1 VVAEDPREHG
11 RRKTLNLG
19 HTVGHA
25 VELAAGYRIRHGE
38 AVALG
43 MVAECDIAE
52 RMGLAE
58 PGTAARVRAACR
70 AGRLP
75 TALPAGITPDAVLA
89 ATRGDKKARGGR
101 VEYALPA
108 RVGAMVEADG
118 RWAVPVD
125 DAVVLDVL
133 AALRAPDAEA
143 AP

>member
-1 VVAEDPREHG
+1 VRHRG
-11 RRKTLNLG
+11 
-19 HTVGHA
+19 
-25 VELAAGYRIRHGE
+25 AA
-38 AVALG
+38 
-43 MVAECDIAE
+43 
-52 RMGLAE
+52 GLAE

-70 AGRLP
+70 AGGLP